1 MRKPARR
8 KRRYDAAFAS
18 GWGIVDPRRVFA
30 WVVTAGLVIATLCV
44 AGPAVAQAP
53 IPRAELPGLGGTG
66 ARQRVD
72 AAAAPWRSLGRVQ
85 TELGGRCTGAL
96 IAPDQVLTAAHCLR
110 SPRGGLVQPNSVHFL
125 LGYAAG
131 RFQAHAQVASFH
143 TGPGFLPAE
152 RGPAGA
158 DWAILQ
164 LAAPLAEAPPLPL
177 APARAADRV
186 MLGGYQ
192 QDRAE
197 ILMADTAC
205 RLLDLRRGREGPLL
219 LHDCAGTRG
228 ASGAPLL
235 RQEAD
240 GRWSVIGIAVAAA
253 RGQRGGLGVPSQAI
267 GR

>member
-1 MRKPARR
+1 MGAWRVVAR
-8 KRRYDAAFAS
+8 
-18 GWGIVDPRRVFA
+18 
-30 WVVTAGLVIATLCV
+30 VVTAGLIAAGLC
-44 AGPAVAQAP
+44 AASPAAAQAP
-53 IPRAELPGLGGTG
+53 IPRSELPGLGGAG

-72 AAAAPWRSLGRVQ
+72 ADAAPWRSLGRVQ

-110 SPRGGLVQPNSVHFL
+110 SPRGGLVQPDSVHFL

-131 RFQAHAQVASFH
+131 RFRAHARVATFR

-177 APARAADRV
+177 APARVADRV

-205 RLLDLRRGREGPLL
+205 RLLDLRRGRVGPLL

-235 RQEAD
+235 RHEAD
-240 GRWSVIGIAVAAA
+240 GGWSVIGIAVAAS